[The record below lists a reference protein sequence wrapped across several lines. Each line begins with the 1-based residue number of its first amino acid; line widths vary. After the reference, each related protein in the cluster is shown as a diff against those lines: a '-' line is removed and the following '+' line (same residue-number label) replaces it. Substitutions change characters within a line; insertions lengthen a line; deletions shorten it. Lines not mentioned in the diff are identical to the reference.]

1 MTTSEILTGARTIW
15 ELVDRRAQV
24 SPDHPLL
31 IAADGETVTSGQF
44 RDRVERVAAG
54 LHGMGITTG
63 SVVSWQLPTRIETVV
78 LSIALG
84 PPRRRPESDHPS
96 LPRA

>member
-1 MTTSEILTGARTIW
+1 MTTSEILTGARTMW

-54 LHGMGITTG
+54 LHGMGHHDGLRRLLATADPDRHRRP
-63 SVVSWQLPTRIETVV
+63 VHR
-78 LSIALG
+78 AG
-84 PPRRRPESDHPS
+84 PPRRRPEPDHPS
-96 LPRA
+96 LP